1 MNDPIMP
8 PFLTLVGL
16 SLIFWGCRRLRASFR
31 KPDADFRL
39 NPRVKPRRRFEV
51 PLLRA
56 SEALDSLSLLLV
68 GVVVFAFGVLDLMS
82 FF

>member
-1 MNDPIMP
+1 MGDPLMP

-16 SLIFWGCRRLRASFR
+16 ALIFWGCRRLRAALR
-31 KPDADFRL
+31 KPDRDFRF
-39 NPRVKPRRRFEV
+39 NPRVGPGRRFEA
-51 PLLRA
+51 PLMRA